1 MNKLLL
7 TTGIAALFA
16 VGASAGTVTYDTNG
30 STLLCGGAASCV
42 QNGGTQVILGGT
54 LTLTY
59 NPGQG
64 TNVVTPSI
72 INLGNIMSSG
82 TGSSLLTNGLTLSIN
97 VNSTPPGGS
106 GQLPNGAITGSIST
120 NGSTSIINFSP
131 SNITTTFGTLPGVVI
146 GGFATYQVLNT
157 SLGLQAPTI
166 GNPIGQTTIQGTVST
181 TPEPGSIILLSTG
194 LVGLFLGRKR
204 LS

>member
-16 VGASAGTVTYDTNG
+16 ITASAGTVTYDTNG
-30 STLLCGGAASCV
+30 SSLLCGAAASCV
-42 QNGGTQVILGGT
+42 QNGATQVILGGS

-59 NPGQG
+59 TFGQG

-82 TGSSLLTNGLTLSIN
+82 RGSSLLTNGLTLTIN
-97 VNSTPPGGS
+97 VNSNPPGGA
-106 GQLPNGAITGSIST
+106 GQLPSGSISGSIAT
-120 NGSTSIINFSP
+120 NGSSSILSFAP
-131 SNITTTFGTLPGVVI
+131 SNTTTSFGTLPGVVI
-146 GGFATYQVLNT
+146 GGFVTYQVLNT
-157 SLGLQAPTI
+157 ALGLQAPTV

-181 TPEPGSIILLSTG
+181 TPEPGSILLLSTG
-194 LVGLFLGRKR
+194 LVGVFLGRKR